1 MNSSHLLE
9 HLERKYHRRVLFLCQ
24 VGSVN
29 YNLQH
34 EGSDEDYGAFL
45 LPTLEDLY
53 RRRDL
58 ADHFTFEEADVKA
71 FFVTHLSNQLEK
83 SNPNFLQL
91 LFSKNLLYV
100 HPDFLWL
107 LDERDKFVMANL
119 PRLYFSYKGM
129 FFEAQ
134 GRFHKSL
141 GKGKPNGKALM
152 QMYRVTDFLSRFET
166 NLLDQETGEF
176 TGSVYEKAMTYDEKE
191 KDVPLRVR
199 KLCSPDTGKFMDRQ
213 DMLDLEEQLLE
224 LLKSKEPFYKSY
236 DVDQKSLDS
245 FRDRL
250 EKSTLSFYVFPSS

>member
-1 MNSSHLLE
+1 MHPSHLRD
-9 HLERKYHRRVLFLCQ
+9 HLERKYRRKVLFLCQ

-34 EGSDEDYGAFL
+34 EGSDEDYEAFL
-45 LPTLEDLY
+45 LPMLEDLY

-58 ADHFTFEEADVKA
+58 ADHFTFEEADVKV

-91 LFSKNLLYV
+91 LFSKNLLYL
-100 HPDFLWL
+100 HPNFSWL

-134 GRFHKSL
+134 NRFHKSL
-141 GKGKPNGKALM
+141 QKGKPNGKALM
-152 QMYRVTDFLSRFET
+152 QMYRVVDFLSRFET

-176 TGSVYEKAMTYDEKE
+176 TGSVYDKSMTYDDSERE
-191 KDVPLRVR
+191 VLLRVR
-199 KLCSPDTGKFMDRQ
+199 ELCSPDTGEFMDRQ

-224 LLKSKEPFYKSY
+224 LLKSKEAFYKSY
-236 DVDQKSLDS
+236 DVDQRALDS

-250 EKSTLSFYVFPSS
+250 EKSTLSFYVFPSL